1 MSGFNLVKIQDSIAA
16 YIRAQFPNYDVRED
30 DVIDDNYLL
39 KLSNKVKPYIVLE
52 WDGIQRNTVATSFAG
67 ARFDEYNAAVNVI
80 VVAPTGKQARQSFNV
95 IFDKLIGW
103 KPANAG
109 ALIPSGGSGNYV
121 VNDEAGRPHVYL
133 ASGMLQFSING
144 YDVGSYIQQ

>member
-1 MSGFNLVKIQDSIAA
+1 MSGFNLVEIQDSIAA
-16 YIRAQFPNYDVRED
+16 YIRAQFPNYDVHED
-30 DVIDDNYLL
+30 DVIDDSYLL
-39 KLSNKVKPYIVLE
+39 KLNNKIKPYIVLE
-52 WDGIQRNTVATSFAG
+52 WDGIQRNAAATSFAG

-103 KPANAG
+103 KPVNAG
-109 ALIPSGGSGNYV
+109 ALIPAGGSGNYV
-121 VNDEAGRPHVYL
+121 INDEAGKPHVYL

-144 YDVGSYIQQ
+144 YGVGEYIQP

>member
-1 MSGFNLVKIQDSIAA
+1 MSGFNLVEIQDSIAA
-16 YIRAQFPNYDVRED
+16 YIRAQFPNYDVHED

-39 KLSNKVKPYIVLE
+39 KLGNKVKPYIVLE
-52 WDGIQRNTVATSFAG
+52 WDGIQRNTAATSFAG

-103 KPANAG
+103 KPVNAG

-121 VNDEAGRPHVYL
+121 VNDDAGRPHVYL

-144 YDVGSYIQQ
+144 YDVGSYIQP